1 MAMSHEPVQ
10 IRAAAADDLAHVMF
24 CARAAY
30 SKYLQRMN
38 REPAPMHADFASQ
51 IEQGHVHVAFRGS
64 LFAGYV
70 VFYQE
75 RDHIHLENVAV
86 LPELSGQG
94 IGRTLIKYA
103 EDAARQAGLR
113 AIELYTNEAMT
124 ENLAMY
130 PKLGYVETERK
141 QQAGFNR
148 VFFRKSL

>member
-1 MAMSHEPVQ
+1 MSHEPVE
-10 IRAAAADDLAHVMF
+10 IRAATAADLAQVML

-30 SKYLQRMN
+30 SRYLQRMN
-38 REPAPMHADFASQ
+38 REPAPMNADFASQ
-51 IEQGHVHVAFRGS
+51 IEQGQVYLAFRRS

-86 LPELSGQG
+86 LPTFSGQG
-94 IGRTLIKYA
+94 IGRALIKYA

-113 AIELYTNEAMT
+113 AIELYTNEVMT

>member
-1 MAMSHEPVQ
+1 
-10 IRAAAADDLAHVMF
+10 
-24 CARAAY
+24 
-30 SKYLQRMN
+30 MN
-38 REPAPMHADFASQ
+38 ADFASQ
-51 IEQGHVHVAFRGS
+51 IERGHVYLAFCGS

-86 LPELSGQG
+86 LPTFSGQG

-103 EDAARQAGLR
+103 EHSAREAGLR
-113 AIELYTNEAMT
+113 AIELYTNEVMT

-141 QQAGFNR
+141 KQAGFSR